1 MDRLVHDFLDLQQR
15 EIILILCSLLPILY
29 IAGLSVY
36 RLYLSPASVFPG
48 PRLASLTYW
57 YEFYYDVWK
66 GGRYTWKIRELHE
79 KYGSQATFSDYNK
92 HSLIVSCRAIRPH
105 QPL

>member
-1 MDRLVHDFLDLQQR
+1 MDMDHLARNFPKPQPAETIVL
-15 EIILILCSLLPILY
+15 LCSLLAVS

-79 KYGSQATFSDYNK
+79 KYGLLFPFLDTRFT
-92 HSLIVSCRAIRPH
+92 R
-105 QPL
+105 